1 MANFLSELIATF
13 GGLLGLIF
21 AGFVSLASQN
31 CRLCSARSMAVLS
44 DALVITAPT
53 MAPDQN
59 RLAGY
64 GCDYRLANNLLRSRV
79 GAVRKVGYSRCFDC
93 GTAQSLSEEGKTP
106 RGGVGRGS
114 YLNSESLFLL
124 PC

>member
-21 AGFVSLASQN
+21 AGYVSLASQN

-93 GTAQSLSEEGKTP
+93 GDSAKPVGRRKNAEGWGGEGGLSE
-106 RGGVGRGS
+106 
-114 YLNSESLFLL
+114 L
-124 PC
+124 

>member
-21 AGFVSLASQN
+21 AGYVSLASQN

-44 DALVITAPT
+44 NALVITAPT

-93 GTAQSLSEEGKTP
+93 GDSAKPVGRRKNAEGWGEEG
-106 RGGVGRGS
+106 GAI
-114 YLNSESLFLL
+114 
-124 PC
+124 

>member
-21 AGFVSLASQN
+21 AGYVSLASQN
-31 CRLCSARSMAVLS
+31 CRLCSTRNMAVLS

-93 GTAQSLSEEGKTP
+93 GDSAKPVGRRKNADGCGGGRGGGLSE
-106 RGGVGRGS
+106 
-114 YLNSESLFLL
+114 L
-124 PC
+124 